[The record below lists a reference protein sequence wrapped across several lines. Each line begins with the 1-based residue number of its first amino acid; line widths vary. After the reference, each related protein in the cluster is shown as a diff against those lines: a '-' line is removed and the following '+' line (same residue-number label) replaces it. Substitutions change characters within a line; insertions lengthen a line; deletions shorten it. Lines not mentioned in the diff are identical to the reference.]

1 MSFETFREGAGGV
14 CVRVCV
20 CKSKWL
26 RQWMAEQN
34 TGVDSIQCECC
45 YDGLWMGEIIKGT
58 IITGNKLVTSKKKS
72 KWSKNNN
79 NNDGANGG
87 IADGNYMLTRI

>member
-1 MSFETFREGAGGV
+1 
-14 CVRVCV
+14 
-20 CKSKWL
+20 
-26 RQWMAEQN
+26 MAEQN

-72 KWSKNNN
+72 K
-79 NNDGANGG
+79 
-87 IADGNYMLTRI
+87 